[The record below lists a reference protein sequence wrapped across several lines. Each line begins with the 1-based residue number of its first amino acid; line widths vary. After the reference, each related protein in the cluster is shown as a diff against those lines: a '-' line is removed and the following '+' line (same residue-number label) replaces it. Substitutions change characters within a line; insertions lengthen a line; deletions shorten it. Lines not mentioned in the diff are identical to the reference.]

1 MVINIFL
8 AVQDKELRKTLGNR
22 PEVPVIYVLISKFV
36 LDKPNKNTFSIA
48 IKKDEEITNATPQE
62 LKLVEKTLEEQKPLI
77 EPIKR
82 KYSKPKGP
90 NPKSVK
96 KSKKVKLKKIQNII
110 IMMKKKK
117 KRITKILI

>member
-1 MVINIFL
+1 
-8 AVQDKELRKTLGNR
+8 LRKTLGNR

-96 KSKKVKLKKIQNII
+96 KSKKVKLKKKIQNII